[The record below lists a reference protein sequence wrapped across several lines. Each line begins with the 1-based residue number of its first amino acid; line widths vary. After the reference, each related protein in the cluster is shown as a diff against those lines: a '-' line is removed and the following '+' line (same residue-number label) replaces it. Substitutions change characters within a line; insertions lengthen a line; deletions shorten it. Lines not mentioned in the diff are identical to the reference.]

1 VVEAGAGGVSVTTRK
16 VHQSKIARQVCEIV
30 HLHAG
35 RLGLKK
41 MTDRAGVDYGVVAG
55 WRLKGNDPKLSDAEA
70 MLNEC
75 GLTLVFM
82 PLDDPPR

>member
-1 VVEAGAGGVSVTTRK
+1 MTAVSRK
-16 VHQSKIARQVCEIV
+16 AHQSKIARQVCELI
-30 HLHAG
+30 HITAG
-35 RLGLKK
+35 RRGLKQ
-41 MTDRAGVDYGVVAG
+41 MTDRAGVPYGVVAG

-82 PLDDPPR
+82 PLDDPSEGNK